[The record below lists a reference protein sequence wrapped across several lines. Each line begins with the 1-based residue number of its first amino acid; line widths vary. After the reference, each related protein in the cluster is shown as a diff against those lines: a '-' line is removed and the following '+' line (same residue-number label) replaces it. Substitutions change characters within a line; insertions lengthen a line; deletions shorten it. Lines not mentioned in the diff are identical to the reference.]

1 MQRSSDPPVFP
12 HRAVLNPPPQAGHR
26 GTVDLDALQQW
37 STTGKV
43 KRQSRQH
50 RKYRLGRWQNRSFSS
65 WNPPANSITRH
76 SNASVLS
83 VDISYK
89 PSESRRA
96 SILTTSDS
104 DDSDDDENG
113 PLAQVL
119 LRENDEIW
127 NNRNYRFTFYS
138 PRTGTVRAADVQSL
152 QTDNES
158 GLDDLIRQATGE
170 VSKVDEKI
178 DMPTVTVS
186 NGLLHPNDALG
197 RGRSPSAGSYDAPKL
212 PEDDGCAN
220 LFWLDIVD
228 PVDSEIIAVSRIFDL
243 HPLTTEE
250 LLLMKDEALVQDS
263 FKSFKHY
270 DIICYHTSIAAYN
283 DEPWAQEDVPLDT
296 MHSAETNAEGDKQKA
311 GEEGLRYR
319 IRQWLKRPADP
330 NVPVPEIMIPSPS
343 ADEPARDDDTLDEP
357 IPFYSIVL
365 TRGIITLHRRR
376 LPHVRNTIARLLL
389 DEDTVKLTPDYIAYL
404 LLDDITDTLV
414 PTTRMLE
421 LEVDAVDELVLILAE
436 ADHDDIL
443 KRIGIERRH
452 ALWLV
457 RLLHGKAE
465 VLGAIE
471 RRVQAKRHVPRLR
484 IDDDTHSQLMTS
496 DEEEG
501 DIYGWDRKPV
511 RGRHD
516 EHAPDVAKYLA
527 DVHDHLLALTASVHH
542 CERILAR
549 AHGNY
554 LARINL
560 ELTNAS
566 NTTNGLATQAAILAG
581 IFLPLNLVA
590 GLWGQNVK
598 VPGQD
603 RDDLLYFGIICGCMA
618 TFVIFALAFFRWRRL
633 I

>member
-1 MQRSSDPPVFP
+1 
-12 HRAVLNPPPQAGHR
+12 
-26 GTVDLDALQQW
+26 
-37 STTGKV
+37 
-43 KRQSRQH
+43 
-50 RKYRLGRWQNRSFSS
+50 
-65 WNPPANSITRH
+65 
-76 SNASVLS
+76 
-83 VDISYK
+83 
-89 PSESRRA
+89 
-96 SILTTSDS
+96 
-104 DDSDDDENG
+104 
-113 PLAQVL
+113 
-119 LRENDEIW
+119 
-127 NNRNYRFTFYS
+127 
-138 PRTGTVRAADVQSL
+138 
-152 QTDNES
+152 
-158 GLDDLIRQATGE
+158 
-170 VSKVDEKI
+170 
-178 DMPTVTVS
+178 MPTVTVS

-250 LLLMKDEALVQDS
+250 LLLMKDDALVQDS

-283 DEPWAQEDVPLDT
+283 DEPWAQED
-296 MHSAETNAEGDKQKA
+296 
-311 GEEGLRYR
+311 
-319 IRQWLKRPADP
+319 
-330 NVPVPEIMIPSPS
+330 
-343 ADEPARDDDTLDEP
+343 P

-471 RRVQAKRHVPRLR
+471 RRVQAKRH
-484 IDDDTHSQLMTS
+484 
-496 DEEEG
+496 
-501 DIYGWDRKPV
+501 
-511 RGRHD
+511 
-516 EHAPDVAKYLA
+516 HAPDVAKYLA